1 MHKQEWPNLQRMS
14 SMKTRLIN
22 YNLCSYVIIV
32 KRGQHY
38 PPLHLLDYVTF
49 ERVLLGSMFEMST
62 LHQFLSMISLLISG
76 VFMSIF
82 RS

>member
-32 KRGQHY
+32 KRGQH
-38 PPLHLLDYVTF
+38 
-49 ERVLLGSMFEMST
+49 VLEFQQQADNLPVGV
-62 LHQFLSMISLLISG
+62 HIRPYFLIQDVSIVCSLKYKFYDNANIP
-76 VFMSIF
+76 F
-82 RS
+82 